1 MSDYLQ
7 DWVRRISEEE
17 MPIFKFTADSISRIT
32 AQDDTSSGEL
42 ANVILQ
48 DASLT
53 ARILKLANSSFYNP
67 SGVAINTISR
77 AVVFIGFNLVRDL
90 GLSLAIIDAL
100 LKNKSRSRVME
111 IMACSFHAAVQARS
125 IAAAIGDESPEEVF
139 IATLLHELGEMA
151 FWCIAR
157 EEGEQLLV
165 TMDEPGMT
173 PEKAQQKI
181 LGFSFHQLT
190 LGLTQNWHLG
200 DLLNS
205 AINRPNLKN
214 PRIQSIIYAT
224 AISHHAIDGW
234 HSDAVTKDIAKLA
247 HYLNLDEKEARQRVM
262 ENAQQAV
269 ELAQTYGAG
278 AAAKLIPSPDNNA
291 NDDDSEETVII
302 NLYPEPDPIVQLNV
316 LRDLSNLLETKPNL
330 NLILELVLEGV
341 YRGIGMDRALFAL
354 LTPERDQ
361 IRAKYAVG
369 NGTESLSD
377 KFIFPI
383 DNNMPN
389 IFARTLLE
397 KHALWIK
404 DASASEYQNHMT
416 PHISNTIGTKS
427 FYLAPIIVNQR
438 AIGLFYS
445 DRYSSRRPLD
455 ETAYEGFKH
464 FNQQACMAI
473 EHLAREL

>member
-1 MSDYLQ
+1 MSEHLQ
-7 DWVRRISEEE
+7 EWIRRISEEE
-17 MPIFKFTADSISRIT
+17 MPIFKFTADSINRIT
-32 AQDDTSSGEL
+32 AKDDTSSSEL

-77 AVVFIGFNLVRDL
+77 AVVFIGFDLVRDL

-100 LKNKSRSRVME
+100 LKNKSKSRVME
-111 IMACSFHAAVQARS
+111 VMARSFHAAVQARS
-125 IAAAIGDESPEEVF
+125 IATAMGDESPEEVF

-157 EEGEQLLV
+157 EEGDSLLEA
-165 TMDEPGMT
+165 MDKTDMT
-173 PEKAQQKI
+173 PEQSQEKV
-181 LGFSFHQLT
+181 LGFTFHQLT

-214 PRIQSIIYAT
+214 PRIQSIIFAA
-224 AISHHAIDGW
+224 AISHHATEGW
-234 HSDAVTKDIAKLA
+234 HSDAVNKQIARLA
-247 HYLNLDEKEARQRVM
+247 HYLKLDEKETRQRVM
-262 ENAQQAV
+262 ENARQAI

-278 AAAKLIPSPDNNA
+278 AAANLIPSPDNKTLEA
-291 NDDDSEETVII
+291 EIEDTIPV
-302 NLYPEPDPIVQLNV
+302 NLYPEPDPVVQLNV

-330 NLILELVLEGV
+330 NLILELVLEGI

-354 LTPERDQ
+354 LTAEKNQ

-369 NGTESLSD
+369 IGAESLAE
-377 KFIFPI
+377 KFVFPI
-383 DNNMPN
+383 DNSMPN
-389 IFARTLLE
+389 IFAQSLIE
-397 KHALWIK
+397 KHALWVK
-404 DASASEYQNHMT
+404 DASAAEYQSYMS
-416 PHISNTIGTKS
+416 PHIHNTIGTRS

-445 DRYSSRRPLD
+445 DRYTSRRALD
-455 ETAYEGFKH
+455 EIAYDGFKH

-473 EHLAREL
+473 EHLTRTR

>member
-1 MSDYLQ
+1 MSNQLQ
-7 DWVRRISEEE
+7 EWVRRISEEE

-32 AQDDTSSGEL
+32 AKDDTSSGDL

-53 ARILKLANSSFYNP
+53 ARILKLANSNFYNP
-67 SGVAINTISR
+67 AGVTINTISR
-77 AVVFIGFNLVRDL
+77 AVVFIGFNLVRDI

-100 LKNKSRSRVME
+100 LKDKSRSRVME
-111 IMACSFHAAVQARS
+111 IMARSFHAAVQARS
-125 IAAAIGDESPEEVF
+125 IAETMGDDSPEEVF

-157 EEGEQLLV
+157 NEGDDLIDA
-165 TMDEPGMT
+165 MDDPDMT
-173 PEKAQQKI
+173 PEEAQQQI
-181 LGFSFHQLT
+181 LGFTFHQLT

-214 PRIQSIIYAT
+214 PRIQSIIFAT
-224 AISHHAIDGW
+224 SISRLATEGW
-234 HSDAVTKDIAKLA
+234 QSDAVTKQIAKLA
-247 HYLNLDEKEARQRVM
+247 QYLDLDEKETLQKVQ
-262 ENAQQAV
+262 ENARQAV
-269 ELAQTYGAG
+269 ELARTYGAST
-278 AAAKLIPSPDNNA
+278 AASLIPSPD
-291 NDDDSEETVII
+291 SPLQEEIEEDIPV
-302 NLYPEPDPIVQLNV
+302 NLYPEPDPVVQLNV

-354 LTPERDQ
+354 LTPERNQ

-369 NGTESLSD
+369 IGTESLAD

-383 DNNMPN
+383 DNSMPN
-389 IFARTLLE
+389 IFALCLHE
-397 KHALWIK
+397 KRALWVK
-404 DASASEYQNHMT
+404 DTSLDEFQNYMT
-416 PHISNTIGTKS
+416 PHINNTIGARS

-445 DRYSSRRPLD
+445 DRYASRRPLD
-455 ETAYEGFKH
+455 EIAFEGIKH
-464 FNQQACMAI
+464 FNQQACLAI
-473 EHLAREL
+473 EHLARTK

>member
-1 MSDYLQ
+1 MSKHLQ
-7 DWVRRISEEE
+7 EWVRRISEEE
-17 MPIFKFTADSISRIT
+17 MPIFKFTADSINRIT
-32 AQDDTSSGEL
+32 TKDDTSSSEL

-53 ARILKLANSSFYNP
+53 ARILKLANSNFYNP

-100 LKNKSRSRVME
+100 LKDKSRSRVME
-111 IMACSFHAAVQARS
+111 IMARSFHAAVQARS
-125 IAAAIGDESPEEVF
+125 IAETMGDSSPEEVF

-157 EEGEQLLV
+157 NEGDDLIDA
-165 TMDEPGMT
+165 MDDPDMT
-173 PEKAQQKI
+173 PEEAQAEI
-181 LGFSFHQLT
+181 LGFTFHQLT

-214 PRIQSIIYAT
+214 PRIQSIIFAT
-224 AISHHAIDGW
+224 SISHLATDGW
-234 HSDAVTKDIAKLA
+234 HSDAVKKQIAKLA
-247 HYLNLDEKEARQRVM
+247 HYLNLDEDETLQKVM
-262 ENAQQAV
+262 ENARQAV
-269 ELAQTYGAG
+269 ELAKTYGAS
-278 AAAKLIPSPDNNA
+278 AAANLIPSPDNKPR
-291 NDDDSEETVII
+291 DEEPEDTTPI
-302 NLYPEPDPIVQLNV
+302 NLYPEPDPVVQLNV

-330 NLILELVLEGV
+330 NLVLELVLEGV

-354 LTPERDQ
+354 LTPEKNQ

-369 NGTESLSD
+369 TGTESLAD

-383 DNNMPN
+383 DASMPN
-389 IFARTLLE
+389 IFALSLHE
-397 KHALWIK
+397 KRALWVK
-404 DASASEYQNHMT
+404 DANTAEYQQYMT
-416 PHISNTIGTKS
+416 PHINNTIGTRS
-427 FYLAPIIVNQR
+427 FFLAPIIVNQR

-445 DRYSSRRPLD
+445 DRYASRRPLD

-473 EHLAREL
+473 EHLTRAR